1 MDNGSQHREA
11 PSLVSLVSGIAKD
24 AKELLLQ
31 EMALTKLEVR
41 YELRKAKT
49 AAIALGIGV
58 GAVAAGGILLALML
72 VHLLDALT
80 LVPLWGCY
88 GIVGT
93 ALVALGGV
101 LLATG
106 KTKVEELDVVPQ
118 QTVQRM
124 KESAQWLTKQ
134 TTASGKT

>member
-1 MDNGSQHREA
+1 MHNGSQPAAETNF
-11 PSLVSLVSGIAKD
+11 VSLVSGIASD
-24 AKELLLQ
+24 AKRLLLQ
-31 EMALTKLEVR
+31 EMALTKLEVK

-49 AAIALGIGV
+49 AAITLGIGI
-58 GAVAAGGILLALML
+58 GAVAAGGILLMLML

-88 GIVGT
+88 GIVGI
-93 ALVALGGV
+93 ALVALGGGV
-101 LLATG
+101 LATG
-106 KTKVEELDVVPQ
+106 KSKIEELEVAPQ

-134 TTASGKT
+134 TTASDKT

>member
-1 MDNGSQHREA
+1 MDHGAQHPEA

-24 AKELLLQ
+24 AKDLLLQ

-41 YELRKAKT
+41 YELGKAKT

-58 GAVAAGGILLALML
+58 GAIAAGGILLMLML

-80 LVPLWGCY
+80 VVPLWGCY
-88 GIVGT
+88 GIVGIGI
-93 ALVALGGV
+93 VALGGV

-106 KTKVEELDVVPQ
+106 KSKVEELEAVPQ
-118 QTVQRM
+118 QTVQRI

-134 TTASGKT
+134 TASDKT